1 MAEHLV
7 AGVGDIPDGGSLIVE
22 LDGRSIGVF
31 NVGGE
36 FFAVRNRCAH
46 QGGPVCE
53 GKVLSA
59 LRASVL
65 PTGRVREY
73 WDDTSPVV
81 ACPWHGWEYDL
92 RTGALLGD
100 PSRRI
105 AVYKTRVENGQIHVV
120 M

>member
-1 MAEHLV
+1 MAEHVV
-7 AGVGDIPDGGSLIVE
+7 ARVGDIPDGGSLIVE

-31 NVGGE
+31 NVAGE

-53 GKVLSA
+53 GGVFA
-59 LRASVL
+59 TLRATVL
-65 PTGRVREY
+65 PSGRVREY
-73 WDDTSPVV
+73 LDDSAPVV

-92 RTGALLGD
+92 RTGTLLGD

-105 AVYKTRVENGQIHVV
+105 AVYETRVEDGQIHVV
-120 M
+120 T